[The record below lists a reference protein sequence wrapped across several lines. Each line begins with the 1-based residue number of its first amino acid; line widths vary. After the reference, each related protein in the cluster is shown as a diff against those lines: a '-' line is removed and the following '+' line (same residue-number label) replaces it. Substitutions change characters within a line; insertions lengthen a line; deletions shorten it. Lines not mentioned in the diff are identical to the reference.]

1 MTRSN
6 DSAEDLRDELLDYL
20 YGCHEDPAAIEKRLE
35 SDAGLSA
42 MLEEVRATKALLDGA
57 ARDEAP
63 ALDLRPPTPSAPP
76 SPARILR
83 LRGLAAAALL
93 LLVVGPWTWTG
104 MEHWRQ
110 RLIGNQHV
118 QLVVSGPTGIPAG
131 SPARVR
137 VETWNYSGEAN
148 AARVSW
154 RALDENGGVLQE
166 GAADSSGT
174 LDLDIRGDLPG
185 VEAVEVLAERDGIV
199 REARLALRPEQDA
212 PLVHLSS
219 DKAAYRPGEVMFL
232 RAVALD
238 RISLVATEGY
248 IHARLVDPRGGTL
261 NTWIES
267 LQDGVLSLNFPVPT
281 DARGGLYSF
290 EIRDGEDAFAVES
303 LPILVRRFEPPQLTK
318 DLTLDRTTY
327 AQGEEGYASLEVS
340 RIAGGAAA
348 GARVNAELLIDGER
362 VWNRTEMLD
371 ENGRMT
377 VRFEVPFGV
386 DRGEARFVARIT
398 DGGVVETA
406 IKPFVVPTGTVLV
419 DLYPEGGALV
429 GGSTARVYAECFDSL
444 ERPTSARGTVVD
456 GNGRQVASF
465 ETRHQGRGRFT
476 FVPEPGVDY
485 ELRLTEP
492 VQASFALPEVKRRG
506 VSFTASQDGFA
517 PGEALDFDVFTT
529 EQGPWILAAFCRG
542 KLVAQ
547 DTFSGEGLQRLS
559 LTCPDDVA
567 GVLRVTLFD
576 HRLQPVAERLVH
588 RASGRKIQV
597 SLRADHPTVI
607 PGERQHIEVRTTD
620 ETGAPV
626 SAVVGIG
633 VSDLANREVADR
645 YRVGLAD
652 QTWLLADVEELENVE
667 EFLLDDPDAALH
679 VDLLLGTRGWRRFA
693 WIDPAALVEE
703 HGDEGRRF
711 LLREGHIDRPQVIN
725 VRGDTASL
733 AFAATRRAKRS
744 TGISTLTSL
753 LFLVLVGGWQ
763 ISRLPRPFPQIGLG
777 LAGALVGWIAIS
789 YQMLR
794 SGADFGPQAMLF
806 TNEAAVA
813 FDAAVAPPDSLVLDD
828 TMVVEELDPF
838 GPGVLTAIGG
848 IGGAEGGPGAVPGR
862 AIPRLLAGR
871 PDGSVPSRDA
881 DALRAF
887 FFDDGRWFEAN
898 QANEEVQAR
907 RQAQQTAQVRLYAH
921 DRGER
926 DPASPRVDFTETLF
940 WNPSLVTSEEG
951 VARVEFST
959 SDRVT
964 TWAVSADA
972 HGAGRVGQAES
983 TFEAVP
989 PFAME
994 ARLPVEVAAGDEL
1007 LIPVALTSRDPDVA
1021 SAVIAADVRG
1031 AVRLGGAIP
1040 EQVSL
1045 TEGRGRAW
1053 LPLVVTDE
1061 DETATLM
1068 FAGEANGWVDRVGRS
1083 LRVVPRG
1090 FPVRRSRG
1098 GRLSGQDEFVVSV
1111 PGETVNGSLS
1121 LELKVYPSPLA
1132 DLLEGIEGMLQEP
1145 YGCFEQASS
1154 VNYPN
1159 VLAAAYIDAAGL
1171 DAPAAVA
1178 RARQL
1183 MDSGYARLVG
1193 YECNELGFEWFGN
1206 DPGHET
1212 LTAYGLQQ
1220 FTDMAS
1226 VFDVDPEMMTR
1237 TREWLLDRR
1246 DGEGGFELDPASL
1259 DSYGRAPASISNA
1272 YCTYALLFSG
1282 VGTDVI
1288 EPEIDTQE
1296 RRADES
1302 EDSYEL
1308 ALAALCLELAGR
1320 DEAAARAR
1328 ARLAGLQEESGAMG
1342 GAVTSITRSGGKDL
1356 AVEVTSLAILAW
1368 LGDPI
1373 HEVSTRRAVEWLL
1386 EQRQGSGRF
1395 GATQATIQALRA
1407 LVGYA
1412 RENRRTANA
1421 GTLVVHVG
1429 ETEAARVEFP
1439 AGHEGALEVL
1449 DLADLLVPGENRIRM
1464 ELEGDND
1471 FPWSADLSYFSEV
1484 PADSPDARVGIDTR
1498 LDRQL
1503 VEEGETVRVEVRL
1516 ENLTAEGQPMTMG
1529 IVGLPAGLEV
1539 SAGILEDLRTSGT
1552 FDMWELDGRDVILY
1566 WRDLAPD
1573 QVVRFGLDCVA
1584 TLPGTTTG
1592 PASRAY
1598 LYYTPE
1604 LVRWAQPLS
1613 VDVDPAR

>member
-1 MTRSN
+1 MTRSH
-6 DSAEDLRDELLDYL
+6 DGTEDLRDELLDYL
-20 YGCHEDPAAIEKRLE
+20 YGCHEDPAAVEKRLE
-35 SDAGLSA
+35 SDANLASI
-42 MLEEVRATKALLDGA
+42 LEEVRATKSLLDGA

-63 ALDLRPPTPSAPP
+63 VLDLRPPVSGAPP
-76 SPARILR
+76 APARILR
-83 LRGLAAAALL
+83 FRVLAAAALL
-93 LLVVGPWTWTG
+93 LLVAGPWAWTG
-104 MEHWRQ
+104 IEWLSQ
-110 RLIGNQHV
+110 RSLENQHV
-118 QLVVSGPTGIPAG
+118 QLVVSGPTKIPAG

-154 RALDENGGVLQE
+154 RALDEDGGVLEE
-166 GAADSSGT
+166 GVAESSGT
-174 LDLDIRGDLPG
+174 LDLDIRADLPG
-185 VEAVEVLAERDGIV
+185 VDAVEVLAERDGIV
-199 REARLALRPEQDA
+199 REARLALQPERDA

-219 DKAAYRPGEVMFL
+219 DRAAYRPGEVMFL

-267 LQDGVLSLNFPVPT
+267 LKDGVLSLNFPVPAG
-281 DARGGLYSF
+281 ARGGIYSF
-290 EIRDGEDAFAVES
+290 EIRDGEDEFAVES

-318 DLTLDRTTY
+318 ELTLDRTTY
-327 AQGEEGYASLEVS
+327 AQGEEGYASLEVN
-340 RIAGGAAA
+340 RVAGGVAA
-348 GARVNAELLIDGER
+348 GAEVNAELLIDGER
-362 VWNRTEMLD
+362 VWNRTDMLD
-371 ENGRMT
+371 ENGRVT

-398 DGGVVETA
+398 DGGVVETV
-406 IKPFVVPTGTVLV
+406 IKPFVVPTGNVLV
-419 DLYPEGGALV
+419 DLYPEGGTLL
-429 GGSTARVYAECFDSL
+429 GGAPARVYAECFDSL

-456 GNGRQVASF
+456 GNGREVASF

-492 VQASFALPEVKRRG
+492 TQASFALPQVQARG
-506 VSFTASQDGFA
+506 VSFTARQDGFA
-517 PGEALDFDVFTT
+517 PGEALEFDVFTT

-559 LTCPDDVA
+559 LTCPDEVA

-588 RASGRKIQV
+588 RASGREIQV
-597 SLRADHPTVI
+597 SLRPDHPTVI

-620 ETGAPV
+620 ESGAPV

-633 VSDLANREVADR
+633 VSDLANREVANR
-645 YRVGLAD
+645 NRVGIAD

-667 EFLLDDPDAALH
+667 EFLLEDPNAALH

-693 WIDPAALVEE
+693 WIDPATLVEE
-703 HGDEGRRF
+703 HGDKGRRL
-711 LLREGHIDRPQVIN
+711 LLREGHIDRPQVID
-725 VRGDTASL
+725 VRGDTANLVS
-733 AFAATRRAKRS
+733 AATRSAQRS
-744 TGISTLTSL
+744 MGVSILTSL

-777 LAGALVGWIAIS
+777 LAGVLVGWIAIS
-789 YQMLR
+789 YQMLG
-794 SGADFGPQAMLF
+794 SAGGLAPGALIFTGAD
-806 TNEAAVA
+806 EVA
-813 FDAAVAPPDSLVLDD
+813 LDAAMEPPDTLVLGDG
-828 TMVVEELDPF
+828 MVVEQLDPF
-838 GPGVLTAIGG
+838 GPGVVNPIGG
-848 IGGAEGGPGAVPGR
+848 IGGAPGGQPFTQVQ
-862 AIPRLLAGR
+862 AIPRLLAGG
-871 PDGSVPSRDA
+871 PDGSVPARNGGNPP
-881 DALRAF
+881 AF
-887 FFDDGRWFEAN
+887 FGEGVWFEAN
-898 QANEEVQAR
+898 QADQPAQA
-907 RQAQQTAQVRLYAH
+907 AQIRLYAH

-926 DPASPRVDFTETLF
+926 DPGAPRVDFTETLF
-940 WNPSLVTSEEG
+940 WNPSLVTSDEG

-1007 LIPVALTSRDPDVA
+1007 LIPIALTSRDPDVA
-1021 SAVIAADVRG
+1021 SASVAADVRG

-1040 EQVSL
+1040 DQVAL
-1045 TEGRGRAW
+1045 AEGKGRVW
-1053 LPLVVTDE
+1053 MPLVVTDE
-1061 DETATLM
+1061 EETATLL

-1090 FPVRRSRG
+1090 FPIRRSKG
-1098 GRLSGQDEFVVSV
+1098 GRLSGQDEFVVTV
-1111 PGETVNGSLS
+1111 PGETLKGSLS

-1132 DLLEGIEGMLQEP
+1132 GLLEGIEGMLQEP

-1178 RARQL
+1178 RARDL

-1220 FTDMAS
+1220 FTDMAR

-1237 TREWLLDRR
+1237 TRRWLLDRR
-1246 DGEGGFELDPASL
+1246 DGKGGFELDPASL

-1282 VGTDVI
+1282 VDTDVI
-1288 EPEIDTQE
+1288 GPEIDAQE

-1308 ALAALCLELAGR
+1308 ALAALSLELAGR
-1320 DEAAARAR
+1320 EEAAARAR
-1328 ARLAGLQEESGAMG
+1328 ARLAELQEESGAMA
-1342 GAVTSITRSGGKDL
+1342 GALTSITRSGGKDL
-1356 AVEVTSLAILAW
+1356 AVETTSLAILAW
-1368 LGDPI
+1368 LDDPI
-1373 HEVSTRRAVEWLL
+1373 HELRTRRAVEWLL
-1386 EQRQGSGRF
+1386 EQRHGSGRF

-1412 RENRRTANA
+1412 RENARTAEA

-1429 ETEAARVEFP
+1429 ETEAARLEFS

-1449 DLADLLVPGENRIRM
+1449 DLAELLVPGENRIRM
-1464 ELEGDND
+1464 ELDGDND

-1484 PADSPDARVGIDTR
+1484 PADSPEARVGIETR
-1498 LDRQL
+1498 LDREL

-1516 ENLTAEGQPMTMG
+1516 ENLTDEGQPMTMG

-1539 SAGILEDLRTSGT
+1539 SPGILEDLRTSET

-1573 QVVRFGLDCVA
+1573 QVVEFGLDCVA